1 MKQLWNELMHLK
13 EISAVV
19 TLFFGFGLTIASFI
33 IEPTGVVDDSVL
45 WILGQVFLYIGAV
58 FSISTHYQSKQEE
71 LEEKINS
78 RLDKKHDD

>member
-1 MKQLWNELMHLK
+1 MHLK

-19 TLFFGFGLTIASFI
+19 TLFFGFGWTIASFI

-58 FSISTHYQSKQEE
+58 FSISTHY
-71 LEEKINS
+71 
-78 RLDKKHDD
+78 

>member
-1 MKQLWNELMHLK
+1 MMHLK
-13 EISAVV
+13 EISAVL

-58 FSISTHYQSKQEE
+58 FSISTHY
-71 LEEKINS
+71 
-78 RLDKKHDD
+78 

>member
-1 MKQLWNELMHLK
+1 MKQLWNEMMHLK

-19 TLFFGFGLTIASFI
+19 TLFFGFGLTLASFI

-58 FSISTHYQSKQEE
+58 FSISTPPQSQKEQ
-71 LEEKINS
+71 LEAKITA
-78 RLDKKHDD
+78 RLDKKNDD